1 MGDCHGLPSLLS
13 LPSYAHTRHKR
24 DNGGAREL
32 PVSYCKRYAEGGAA
46 SFPTFIMSPLLWLNM
61 CVLCSCSCC
70 CMSPTQLRNVQ
81 SIPLPPLMA
90 SIQYPKTTMLC
101 VCVCAF
107 YSLSNLL
114 SSSPLTQHIASTIHI
129 SPIALIWLE
138 FPCSTSAACLP
149 ACLSYSYTI
158 SPRHLLHALK
168 PIHRRW
174 RTRDDDDDRRS
185 GATMRIPYR
194 YAALLLLL
202 LLLRTFREAH
212 DRLQAA
218 AAIPIISPATACT
231 AIKHLDKIPSS
242 THRIALH
249 CPRLRW
255 IPSTQFLLR
264 QTLPITNQC
273 N

>member
-101 VCVCAF
+101 VCVCILF
-107 YSLSNLL
+107 SFESFIIITTDTTHCIHNPHLSHR
-114 SSSPLTQHIASTIHI
+114 TDMIGI
-129 SPIALIWLE
+129 SMLNI
-138 FPCSTSAACLP
+138 CCLP
-149 ACLSYSYTI
+149 ACLSYSSTI

-202 LLLRTFREAH
+202 LLLRTFRAAH